1 MNEGYAS
8 HKDYIGRVKEIAD
21 KRQQELEVQLKKAF
35 DGFIELREVEVI
47 NFEAID
53 VMTLAII
60 IAAQPQ
66 VLKALLLVT
75 NLAGRAL
82 KRDLKLNVDTYNP
95 RIDSKTAHVLAGYIK
110 PFLPQLLELPT
121 LSHADRFAFI
131 DKEVRKS
138 KGAWEKQICSA
149 LITVSGIEFKKR
161 KFTVGK
167 ETYEL
172 DAAFPVSGEV
182 KYGVD
187 VKRIEAE
194 QDIHKRCDEI
204 VNKATALKRVYPL
217 SAFGAVV
224 YYPFIAQQVNVRD
237 RLESAYIDSV
247 VFASESEK
255 DITSAVKLLFA
266 KLKEKISE

>member
-8 HKDYIGRVKEIAD
+8 HKDYIERVKETAD
-21 KRQQELEVQLKKAF
+21 KRQEELELQLKKAF
-35 DGFIELREVEVI
+35 AGFIDVRQVEVI
-47 NFEAID
+47 NFETID
-53 VMTLAII
+53 VLTLAGI
-60 IAAQPQ
+60 IAAEPQ
-66 VLKALLLVT
+66 VLKSLLLVT

-82 KRDLKLNVDTYNP
+82 KRDLKLNIDTYNP
-95 RIDSKTAHVLAGYIK
+95 RIDSKIAYVLAGYIK

-138 KGAWEKQICSA
+138 KGAWEKKICSA
-149 LITVSGIEFKKR
+149 LLDVSGIEFKKR
-161 KFTVGK
+161 KFVAGK
-167 ETYEL
+167 ESYEL
-172 DAAFPVSGEV
+172 DAAFPASGEV

-217 SAFGAVV
+217 CAFGVVV

-237 RLESAYIDSV
+237 RLESDYIDSV

-255 DITSAVKLLFA
+255 DIVSSVKLLFA
-266 KLKEKISE
+266 KLKEKVGA